1 MFFQKSNRSYF
12 PTDNDKQNITLGVPP
27 TFTYSLDFNPKIGF
41 YLNRIDSFENPLKLY
56 GKTLSQAERIL
67 NTFFDRPSIT
77 GALFT
82 GEKGSGKSL
91 LARTISIEGAKK
103 SVPTIVVNAAY
114 KGDAFNS
121 FVQDLAQPAIFLFD
135 EFEKVYKEDD
145 QEHILTLLDGM
156 YPSKKLFVFT
166 CNNRFKINT
175 NMKNRPGRIFYLIK
189 FSGLDLDFVEE
200 YAKDNLKNLE
210 NLNQLIEVVSLFEE
224 FNFDMLK
231 ALVEEMNRYNED
243 PRQAIR
249 MLNIIPSA
257 IKKSHSVKVLKDGAD
272 ITEMTNYQN
281 KCDYWPGNPL
291 KETIHIYLK
300 NKTRDDG
307 DIFNLN
313 ALRLTYVFQPSH
325 LKNVD
330 IREGKYTYECRLV
343 LILCI

>member
-1 MFFQKSNRSYF
+1 
-12 PTDNDKQNITLGVPP
+12 
-27 TFTYSLDFNPKIGF
+27 
-41 YLNRIDSFENPLKLY
+41 
-56 GKTLSQAERIL
+56 
-67 NTFFDRPSIT
+67 
-77 GALFT
+77 
-82 GEKGSGKSL
+82 
-91 LARTISIEGAKK
+91 
-103 SVPTIVVNAAY
+103 
-114 KGDAFNS
+114 
-121 FVQDLAQPAIFLFD
+121 
-135 EFEKVYKEDD
+135 
-145 QEHILTLLDGM
+145 
-156 YPSKKLFVFT
+156 
-166 CNNRFKINT
+166 
-175 NMKNRPGRIFYLIK
+175 MKNRPGRIFYLIK

-257 IKKSHSVKVLKDGAD
+257 IKKSHSVKVLKEGVD

-281 KCDYWPGNPL
+281 KWDYWQGNPL

-330 IREGKYTYECRLV
+330 IREGKYTYECDSLTLV
-343 LILCI
+343 LERVVVESYDPLA